1 MNDYGRISKTG
12 MSAHDAQ
19 GEIIIFL
26 GQIKWLG
33 FGMRE
38 DETDG
43 APQIPVGRYE
53 EGMTVKVPG
62 AEKELANLER
72 EIRRSNEKY
81 VERICRLGEGTCLR
95 CGKDRGRASRFCLDC
110 QEMMS

>member
-1 MNDYGRISKTG
+1 MKIDGHISKSG
-12 MSAHDAQ
+12 MSVYDAT

-33 FGMRE
+33 FGMRD

-62 AEKELANLER
+62 AEKELQYIER
-72 EIRRSNEKY
+72 ELRRLNERC

-95 CGKDRGRASRFCLDC
+95 CGKDRGRATRFCLDC